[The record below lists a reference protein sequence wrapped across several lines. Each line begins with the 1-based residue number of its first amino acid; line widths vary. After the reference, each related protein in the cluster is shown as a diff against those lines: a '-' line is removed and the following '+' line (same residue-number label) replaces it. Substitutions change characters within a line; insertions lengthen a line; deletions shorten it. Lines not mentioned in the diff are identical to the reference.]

1 MGGTNVVMGMV
12 GSLAA
17 LAIMCC
23 MYAAETTAP
32 TGGRPGDAGQPQPA
46 SARRATARP
55 RIIVI
60 GCGFAG
66 LEATRALASAAVDI
80 TLVDSSNHHLFQPL
94 LYQVATAGLPA
105 PSIAAPI
112 RHILRRQGNVTVL
125 LGTMVGIDP
134 AARTVRLGDGETLEY
149 DHLIVAAGAT
159 NSYFGHADW
168 ARHAPGLKTLED
180 AFAIRKKVLFAFEA
194 AERLTDAAERVR
206 WLTFVVIGGGPTGV
220 EMAGTLAEIARRT
233 LPGEF
238 RRFDPAAARVLLVE
252 GGPRLL
258 SHMPESLSK
267 KARVQLEA
275 LGVEVLTHSSVTNI
289 NADGLQIKSAS
300 TAASISATSYFL
312 ESKCVIWGAGVAA
325 VALGRV
331 VADACGV
338 EVDKGGRVQVQP
350 DLSLACHPEISVVGD
365 LAAARSYAPGKDPKP
380 VPGVSPAAKQMGR
393 TAAGNILRRID
404 GGPTRKFRYRNYG
417 DLATIGRGAAVVDLS
432 TPVGPLRFG
441 GFGAWLFWLFAHI
454 YFLIG
459 FRNRFS
465 VLMDWASAYWGS
477 ERAAR
482 VVSGMHGEVPGKAAE
497 AAETAKPVG
506 SSPRRD

>member
-1 MGGTNVVMGMV
+1 VGGKNVGMGIA

-17 LAIMCC
+17 LAIMRC
-23 MYAAETTAP
+23 MYAAKTTAP
-32 TGGRPGDAGQPQPA
+32 AGGGNEAGKKSRRA
-46 SARRATARP
+46 SAQAATARP
-55 RIIVI
+55 RIIVV

-66 LEATRALASAAVDI
+66 LEATRALARAAVDI
-80 TLVDSSNHHLFQPL
+80 TLIDSSNHHLFQPL

-112 RHILRRQGNVTVL
+112 RHILRRQPNVTVL
-125 LGTMVGIDP
+125 LATVVGIDP
-134 AARTVRLGDGETLEY
+134 SAREVRLSDGQALEY
-149 DHLIVAAGAT
+149 EHLIVAAGAT

-168 ARHAPGLKTLED
+168 ARHAPGLKTLDD

-194 AERLTDAAERVR
+194 AERLSNAADRDR

-238 RRFDPAAARVLLVE
+238 RRFDPAAARILLIE

-258 SHMPESLSK
+258 SHMPESLSA
-267 KARVQLEA
+267 KARRQLEA
-275 LGVEVLTHSSVTNI
+275 LGVEVRTHSSVTTI
-289 NADGLQIKSAS
+289 NAQGLEIKNVS
-300 TAASISATSYFL
+300 TAATISATSYFL

-338 EVDKGGRVQVQP
+338 EVDKGGRVQVEP

-365 LAAARSYAPGKDPKP
+365 LAAARSYAPGKEPKP
-380 VPGVSPAAKQMGR
+380 VPGVSPAAKQMGQ
-393 TAAGNILRRID
+393 TAAANILCRIA

-432 TPVGPLRFG
+432 TPVGPLRFSG
-441 GFGAWLFWLFAHI
+441 LSAWLFWLFAHI

-482 VVSGMHGEVPGKAAE
+482 VVSGIHGEALDEAVESAPSPG
-497 AAETAKPVG
+497 
-506 SSPRRD
+506 SHPRPD